1 MYKKIESND
10 DIIEEKNQIMIS
22 KKTQRKSKIPNS
34 DSKTKVKRNMG
45 KKKIKEIKGKKEK
58 RKMFNVQQK
67 TCYQIFKGLI
77 AIADAP
83 NEKKRK
89 KEEDCLLPLLE
100 NNIPKNIKP
109 YWDHNNQIII
119 HQFGTQIN
127 RKKFVL
133 YLSLI
138 IKYKFICN
146 PDKTIYQKL
155 QPLLLWFRNMLEEE
169 YFFVDYNNNLTVMQ
183 KDVILSHLL
192 YFVNNDYLPLLH
204 SSLPDQPDC
213 PLIIKER
220 NRNVKYNILVD
231 FKFILNI
238 ALSPLCLNTYSTVL
252 KEQGIKTT
260 VQKIK
265 NEITK
270 VLTQSNRNFLFEY
283 PLPYGNYGV
292 TLYNGNIIITCK
304 MVTDLAYKVQ
314 ACAVLLT
321 TILHELCHYLKRAL
335 NNNDENYFN
344 NTIETSFGH
353 DDLVNYFDFLRI
365 EERRIFYEKTA
376 LFVLDVNN
384 YSLSK
389 EDFKDNLVRIESK
402 LSEKEKNEQ
411 EYGEK
416 EYQGIRKKCG
426 FHWR

>member
-1 MYKKIESND
+1 M
-10 DIIEEKNQIMIS
+10 
-22 KKTQRKSKIPNS
+22 
-34 DSKTKVKRNMG
+34 
-45 KKKIKEIKGKKEK
+45 
-58 RKMFNVQQK
+58 
-67 TCYQIFKGLI
+67 
-77 AIADAP
+77 
-83 NEKKRK
+83 
-89 KEEDCLLPLLE
+89 
-100 NNIPKNIKP
+100 
-109 YWDHNNQIII
+109 
-119 HQFGTQIN
+119 
-127 RKKFVL
+127 
-133 YLSLI
+133 
-138 IKYKFICN
+138 
-146 PDKTIYQKL
+146 

-183 KDVILSHLL
+183 KDVIISHLL

-204 SSLPDQPDC
+204 SSCPDQPDS

-304 MVTDLAYKVQ
+304 MVTHLAYKVQ
-314 ACAVLLT
+314 VCAVLLT

-353 DDLVNYFDFLRI
+353 DDLGNYFDFLLI